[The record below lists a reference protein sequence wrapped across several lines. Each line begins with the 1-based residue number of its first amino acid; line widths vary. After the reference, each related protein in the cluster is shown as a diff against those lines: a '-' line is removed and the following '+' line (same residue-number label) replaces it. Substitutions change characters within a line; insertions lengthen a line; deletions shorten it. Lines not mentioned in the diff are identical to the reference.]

1 MAIDFSKM
9 APVRSLLGG
18 LGNVNWNA
26 QRDQFGNRSIDVGNG
41 INLQEN
47 KDFWINPENDRA
59 YGDFSHLGNLIGSN
73 ALQPWSQNT
82 MAKYNTQAQ
91 NYANIGLAPK
101 LSELDIKMKQLQN
114 AANDQRNQAQSAY
127 SDALNNLNINRNQAQ
142 SDTTGSIGQRNL
154 DNSAVSE
161 YLRQATHDK
170 FQPMRNSL
178 ETEKA
183 RQLTNIGN
191 NTATSIENMANL
203 YAQLQADQQ
212 QKQMDYA
219 DKLYSQDQAKMMNLA
234 QMLNQQGQQNR
245 QNDQQDLQNK
255 IAEAG
260 MTGEYNGNP
269 TYQRLLQE
277 ANLTGNYNGQPTWE
291 RTMKEQELANQQKQR
306 DYEQMVKMIGLTG
319 NLPDGSPTW
328 EKQYQMGQLQ
338 NDTTRATGASGANM
352 TAGERA
358 NKATANYFNKINQRY
373 NENMNPNREGGA
385 LEYPAYYAI
394 KSALADPQFIAEAK
408 ANGVN
413 PADAVNM
420 FLQSKGISPSDFF
433 TGTTAS
439 LKPIYDSYNTNVAP
453 KSTQLTVARNQAE
466 AQAYSKINELQQ
478 GGKSPE
484 EIKQNIQAN
493 AAFLKSKGV
502 DVGKILKYI
511 DENVY
516 QSE

>member
-219 DKLYSQDQAKMMNLA
+219 DKLYSQDQAKQMQLA
-234 QMLNQQGQQNR
+234 SLLNSQGQQNR
-245 QNDQQDLQNK
+245 QNNQQDLQNK

-277 ANLTGNYNGQPTWE
+277 ANLTGNYNGQPTWQ
-291 RTMKEQELANQQKQR
+291 RSLQEQELANQKQQR
-306 DYEQMVKMIGLTG
+306 DLEIMYKNIGLTG
-319 NLPDGSPTW
+319 MMPDGTKTW
-328 EKQYQMGQLQ
+328 ERMYQEGQLG
-338 NDTTRATGASGANM
+338 NDTLRATGASGANM
-352 TAGERA
+352 TAGERQNQA
-358 NKATANYFNKINQRY
+358 VADYFNKINQRY
-373 NENMNPNREGGA
+373 NENIAKGLQNPG
-385 LEYPAYYAI
+385 YYAV
-394 KSALADPQFIAEAK
+394 KSALADPEWMTEATK
-408 ANGVN
+408 AGIN
-413 PADAVNM
+413 PQDAVNM
-420 FLQSKGISPSDFF
+420 FLRSKNSNPDDFF
-433 TGTTAS
+433 TGTAGQ
-439 LKPIYDSYNTNVAP
+439 LRGLYDQYSSPEKT
-453 KSTQLTVARNQAE
+453 TQLTQVKQE
-466 AQAYSKINELQQ
+466 TLGQAYSVIDNYYNK
-478 GGKSPE
+478 GYTPE
-484 EIKQNIQAN
+484 Q
-493 AAFLKSKGV
+493 LKAEVRKDAGALASKGIKPQ
-502 DVGKILKYI
+502 DLLDYI
-511 DENVY
+511 DQNY
-516 QSE
+516 Y